1 VALPKGQ
8 HSLAAALALASAAVA
23 GCSAGPGHLAEPT
36 APGPAPIA
44 IVTSE
49 SGPQGARLVA
59 IDEHGDRRFDLLQP
73 AASLARDSHPAIS
86 PDGAWIVFASSRGRT
101 LDSTSLWIAPLVA
114 DAEPIRLTTGDTAID
129 SHPVWE
135 RDGKAIIFASTRDGG
150 DFDLFR
156 LAIVAG
162 RAVGDPQQLTSG
174 PGHEITPTVAADG
187 TVIYAS
193 VTPLGD
199 AGVESHLEAR
209 ATDGTITKLTDGPG
223 DASPALT
230 PDDRTIAFAR
240 PQQHPAGIDGD
251 LWTMPRNS
259 AQATPLI
266 DLPLTDESGPVWSV
280 DGRYVF
286 ATSVLR
292 GAAGN
297 TVFSSVIVIDTRG
310 QPRKARLLADRTGA
324 VARLTPAIARARL
337 DAGALAS
344 DPEYLPELARIM
356 AAAMAQQPADAP
368 SEPVQPPR

>member
-1 VALPKGQ
+1 MIAL
-8 HSLAAALALASAAVA
+8 VT
-23 GCSAGPGHLAEPT
+23 GCSAGPGHVA
-36 APGPAPIA
+36 APAPAGPAPIA

-86 PDGAWIVFASSRGRT
+86 PDGNWIVFASSRGRT

-114 DAEPIRLTTGDTAID
+114 DAEPTRLTTGDTVID
-129 SHPVWE
+129 SHPVWT
-135 RDGKAIIFASTRDGG
+135 RDGSAIIFASTRDGG
-150 DFDLFR
+150 DFDLYR
-156 LAIVAG
+156 IAIAAG
-162 RAVGDPQQLTSG
+162 RPVGEPQPLTSG

-199 AGVESHLEAR
+199 GTIDSHLEAR
-209 ATDGTITKLTDGPG
+209 AADGTITKLTEGPG

-230 PDDRTIAFAR
+230 PDDRTLAFAR
-240 PQQHPAGIDGD
+240 PQQHPAGMDGD

-259 AQATPLI
+259 TEATPLI
-266 DLPLTDESGPVWSV
+266 DLPLTDESGPVWSH
-280 DGRYVF
+280 DGRYLF

-297 TVFSSVIVIDTRG
+297 TVFSSVIVIDTRAR
-310 QPRKARLLADRTGA
+310 PRKARLLADRTGA
-324 VARLTPAIARARL
+324 VARLTPAIAQPRL
-337 DAGALAS
+337 DAAALAS

-356 AAAMAQQPADAP
+356 AAAMAQQSQSDGAP
-368 SEPVQPPR
+368 SGAAQP